1 MKDIELRRWSR
12 DEYDQ
17 MVATGIF
24 YPGERVELI
33 DGEILAV
40 TPQGSAH
47 ATGIQLAA
55 DALRASFG
63 SGVVVRAQLPMAAG
77 THSEPEPDI
86 AVVRGTPRDYRE
98 AHPTSALLIV
108 EIADATLDYDRQ
120 RKGRLYARAGI
131 QDYWIVNLNDRCVEM
146 YRDHSQASYR
156 FSCRFMPGETI
167 SPLAAPGAQIAVSDI
182 LP

>member
-1 MKDIELRRWSR
+1 MKAIGLRRWSR

-24 YPGERVELI
+24 APGERVELI

-47 ATGIQLAA
+47 ATGIQLAT
-55 DALRASFG
+55 DALRASIG
-63 SGVVVRAQLPMAAG
+63 SGVVVRAQLPLAADP
-77 THSEPEPDI
+77 HSEPEPDI
-86 AVVRGTPRDYRE
+86 AVVRGTPRDSCE

-108 EIADATLDYDRQ
+108 EIADATLDHDRQ
-120 RKGRLYARAGI
+120 RKGSLYARAGI
-131 QDYWIVNLNDRCVEM
+131 QEYWIVNLNDRCVEI
-146 YRDHSQASYR
+146 YRDPGQGSYR
-156 FSCRFMPGETI
+156 FSCRRMPGETI
-167 SPLAAPGAQIAVSDI
+167 SPIAAPGKQIAVSDI